1 MNIKNYTS
9 SVPVINSISK
19 IEFRLAQAGAT
30 HIAKSYEKEKPV
42 GMIFQI
48 PVNGIPLT
56 FKLPAKIGKV
66 TDFLIKQRSKPP
78 KPDTKKT
85 IELQAERTAWK
96 ILADWIDIQVSI
108 IQLDQAEPAEVFLPY
123 SYNPAS
129 DQTLFEMMNNNGFNQ
144 LTAGGE

>member
-9 SVPVINSISK
+9 SVPVINSIGK

-30 HIAKSYEKEKPV
+30 HIAKSYEREKPT

-48 PVNGIPLT
+48 PVNNTPLT
-56 FKLPAKIGKV
+56 FKLPAKIEKV
-66 TDFLIKQRSKPP
+66 RDYLINQRNKPP
-78 KPDTKKT
+78 KPEARKT

-96 ILADWIDIQVSI
+96 ILADWIDIQVSL

-123 SYNPAS
+123 SYNPAT
-129 DQTLFEMMNNNGFNQ
+129 DQTLFEIVKSSGFKLLSANK
-144 LTAGGE
+144 